1 MIDNTLKI
9 NKLKISTK
17 TKVLV
22 DISFNI
28 GSSTALVGQSGSG
41 KSITLK
47 TFLDMLPNSLE
58 KEFSYSGDFK
68 LTKQNIGYVPQNPFT
83 SLSPLTKISKQFFC
97 SKERQLELLDMVDV
111 PIDSLDKFPMQ
122 LSGGQLQ
129 RIVIAIA
136 LNTNP
141 KLLLLDEP
149 TTALDSESKINILK
163 ILQKVKKKLNLKIL
177 FVTHDIMSVSDI
189 CDDIIILKDGQICEQ
204 GDISD
209 ILRNPKHNYTKQLLE
224 SSFKNRE
231 FQC

>member
-1 MIDNTLKI
+1 VIDNTLKI

-149 TTALDSESKINILK
+149 TTALDSESKTNILK